1 MRILNVIT
9 SGLKREGITSSQ
21 LEIFRRMDFTDLHID
36 MLSVVEEARDVA
48 CSGAEAKRD
57 AEGSDVS
64 GEKKRG
70 CGSADVVEE
79 FRRLGCGVIQMP
91 DRRRHPLRYI
101 THLRKLLKSG
111 SYDIIHVHGSSAL
124 MAMELYTAKC
134 VGVPIRIAHSRN
146 TVTEHPLVDR
156 VLRPLFRRSYTHA
169 WACGEDAGRWLFGD
183 GEFTVL
189 HNGKDLERYGFSEEV
204 RRRIREEYGLEGR
217 RVVGFVG
224 NLNEQKNPEF
234 LLRVFR
240 ALIDKEQGESS
251 RQQGAMPA
259 QEGANPEG
267 QTQTEREPEAK
278 RESLEKTDFRLFVV
292 GDGEER
298 ERLEE
303 EVAATLP
310 PGSVTFTGRVANVHE
325 LLNAMDIM
333 LLPSRWEGLPNVVL
347 EWQANGLPSIIS
359 ERITSECAV
368 TSSVH
373 FNSIEAS
380 PDLWAEEILELLA
393 SSGSHNCSQ
402 KSPSQSQKA
411 GKKPDQTTT
420 PDPSQSPSQSVSE
433 RNDEQRAECDARG
446 EVSRRN
452 CELLRESGFDVAET
466 AVRCRKLYLDLYNEY
481 AKNDTLHK

>member
-36 MLSVVEEARDVA
+36 MLSVVEEPRSGG
-48 CSGAEAKRD
+48 CSGAEVMRD
-57 AEGSDVS
+57 AGESEIDVE
-64 GEKKRG
+64 EKRS
-70 CGSADVVEE
+70 CGDAGVVEE

-204 RRRIREEYGLEGR
+204 RKRIREEYGLEGR

-234 LLRVFR
+234 LLRVFE
-240 ALIDKEQGESS
+240 AL
-251 RQQGAMPA
+251 
-259 QEGANPEG
+259 
-267 QTQTEREPEAK
+267 
-278 RESLEKTDFRLFVV
+278 LEKELEFRLFVV
-292 GDGEER
+292 GDGADR

-303 EVAATLP
+303 EVAANLP
-310 PGSVTFTGRVANVHE
+310 TGSVTFTGRVANVHE

-359 ERITSECAV
+359 ERITRECAV
-368 TSSVH
+368 TSSVY

-380 PDLWAEEILELLA
+380 PEVWAEEILELLA
-393 SSGSHNCSQ
+393 SSDSHKGSQ
-402 KSPSQSQKA
+402 KSPGTSQKQ
-411 GKKPDQTTT
+411 GQTTSSE
-420 PDPSQSPSQSVSE
+420 PSQSPSQSTSE
-433 RNDEQRAECDARG
+433 RNDEQRASTSRK

-481 AKNDTLHK
+481 AKNDTLRK